1 MIFNHQNTLENEMRR
16 LSIPEVLEQLE
27 GKSQEEVVKILR
39 TNDTRSLRLILY
51 VAFSKEVE
59 SNLPDVRPE
68 GIKLQE
74 TPEGLSI
81 NSLYQQSRKIRIFI
95 KNSGYDHLSDVK
107 REHLFLQILESIHS
121 SEAELLLQI
130 LIDRE
135 LKSSLKYED
144 VRLSFSGLLPELV
157 EEVKESKPKK
167 LKKKPAPKPEP
178 KVEEVKEEPKQEPV
192 VEEPSKEEEVEE
204 LEDRIEDLEEAL
216 EDLKSDLDELNEEE
230 PPKEEPKPVVKEE
243 PPKEESKSFKNL
255 SEVYEKKSEK
265 KTKTKKKSSKKKSK

>member
-1 MIFNHQNTLENEMRR
+1 MRR

-51 VAFSKEVE
+51 IAFSKEVE

-95 KNSGYDHLSDVK
+95 KNSGYDHLSDAK
-107 REHLFLQILESIHS
+107 REQLFLQILESVHS

-130 LIDRE
+130 LIDRK
-135 LKSSLKYED
+135 LQSSLKYED

-157 EEVKESKPKK
+157 EEVKKEKPKVKNYSKKKSKPKVEE
-167 LKKKPAPKPEP
+167 PKPIIKEEP
-178 KVEEVKEEPKQEPV
+178 KVEES
-192 VEEPSKEEEVEE
+192 SKEEEVEE

-230 PPKEEPKPVVKEE
+230 PPKEE
-243 PPKEESKSFKNL
+243 SKSFKNL
-255 SEVYEKKSEK
+255 SEVYEKKIEK